1 MKRAAI
7 ALCAL
12 VLALAALPLLA
23 DHHASEGTASAG
35 SWTGYFTDSHCGAKG
50 ASAKHTKECVS
61 KCLADGGKL
70 VFYNS
75 GDQKLYNLDEKG
87 AKMGLDHIGKEVK
100 VTGSVA
106 GDTITVEKIE
116 AVS

>member
-7 ALCAL
+7 LLCAL
-12 VLALAALPLLA
+12 VISLIALPLVA
-23 DHHASEGTASAG
+23 DHHASAG

-70 VFYNS
+70 VFFSS

-106 GDTITVEKIE
+106 EDTITVEKIE
-116 AVS
+116 AVAPAD